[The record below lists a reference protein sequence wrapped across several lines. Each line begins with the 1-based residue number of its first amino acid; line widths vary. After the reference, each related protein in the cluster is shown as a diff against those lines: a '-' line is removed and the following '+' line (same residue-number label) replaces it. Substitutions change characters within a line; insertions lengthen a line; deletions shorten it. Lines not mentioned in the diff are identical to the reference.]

1 MTCATAQLR
10 CRSGYRDAMRSW
22 RGVSGLVLALAL
34 VGGLAGY
41 AWAESRSEIGLEESA
56 PAPMA
61 AADPAVPFT
70 PPEKVNPDSDLPP
83 VAVDLDMVTA
93 RVGTP
98 QRGGIEVPVPE
109 GWQRTDLAEGLQSRW
124 SAPGSPD
131 GGYSVRVHVT
141 EENRTLAQ
149 AVAERAAALPLDPRG
164 VTDVEILQQT
174 GDTLIAS
181 FIISG
186 YRVLQVVRWVSLN
199 GSTVDVEISA
209 SGRVIDQAGLEALV
223 ARMAT
228 GVRRQQPPRAP
239 RP

>member
-1 MTCATAQLR
+1 
-10 CRSGYRDAMRSW
+10 MRSW

-34 VGGLAGY
+34 IGGLAGY
-41 AWAESRSEIGLEESA
+41 AWAESRSDVDLEESA
-56 PAPMA
+56 PAPVA
-61 AADPAVPFT
+61 AAEPAVPFT

-83 VAVDLDMVTA
+83 VAEDLEVEAA

-98 QRGGIEVPVPE
+98 QKGGIEVPVPADWE
-109 GWQRTDLAEGLQSRW
+109 RTDLAGGMQSRW

-131 GGYSVRVHVT
+131 GAYSVRVQVVDQP
-141 EENRTLAQ
+141 RSLAQ
-149 AVAERAAALPLDPRG
+149 SVAERAAALPLDPR

-186 YRVLQVVRWVSLN
+186 YRVLQVVRWVSLD

-209 SGRVIDQAGLEALV
+209 SGRVIDQPGLEALV

-228 GVRRQQPPRAP
+228 GVRRQPPTRSPEPAQ
-239 RP
+239 